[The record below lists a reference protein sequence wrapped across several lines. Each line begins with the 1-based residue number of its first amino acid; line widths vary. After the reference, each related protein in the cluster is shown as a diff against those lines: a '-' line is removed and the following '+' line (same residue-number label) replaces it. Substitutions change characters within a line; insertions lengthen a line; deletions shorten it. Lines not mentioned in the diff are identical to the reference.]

1 MCTILYEIEELNYA
15 NDRRVVA
22 VCSTKAKAQAKL
34 KELVD
39 DPPCSQPV
47 REACEFDD
55 DFAHV
60 ENKHGWWA
68 NYYIREIWLDE
79 WID

>member
-1 MCTILYEIEELNYA
+1 MMTILYEIEKHDCA

-34 KELVD
+34 RELVET
-39 DPPCSQPV
+39 PPCSQPI
-47 REACEFDD
+47 RENCECDEEY
-55 DFAHV
+55 AHV

-68 NYYIREIWLDE
+68 DYRITEIILDE

>member
-1 MCTILYEIEELNYA
+1 MRTILYEIEKHDCA

-47 REACEFDD
+47 REECEYDD
-55 DFAHV
+55 DYAHV
-60 ENKHGWWA
+60 ANKHGWWA
-68 NYYIREIWLDE
+68 DYYIREIELDE